1 VPFTPT
7 QIRKL
12 FKLLPESCLMGAE
25 VSQTFSQLCYK
36 ASLHKTI
43 YWETILHNRKFFSI
57 LFFYPVTLPSNSDDV
72 YCEVGLNTIKRVK
85 KNCWCYLIP
94 HSRWFFFFLFHPILD
109 YFCKFPSV
117 YKNNRSQ
124 QSLLGWRFSSDAG
137 NIITVLV
144 SALKLLPF

>member
-1 VPFTPT
+1 VPLTPT

-36 ASLHKTI
+36 AILHKTI

-94 HSRWFFFFLFHPILD
+94 HSRWFFFFYFIRSWIIFVNFPLFIKTTD
-109 YFCKFPSV
+109 R
-117 YKNNRSQ
+117 N
-124 QSLLGWRFSSDAG
+124 SLF
-137 NIITVLV
+137 
-144 SALKLLPF
+144 

>member
-36 ASLHKTI
+36 AILHKTI

-85 KNCWCYLIP
+85 KKLLMLLNPTFKMIL
-94 HSRWFFFFLFHPILD
+94 FFII
-109 YFCKFPSV
+109 
-117 YKNNRSQ
+117 
-124 QSLLGWRFSSDAG
+124 SSDLG
-137 NIITVLV
+137 LF
-144 SALKLLPF
+144 L

>member
-36 ASLHKTI
+36 AILHKTI

-94 HSRWFFFFLFHPILD
+94 HSRWFFFFNFIRSWIIFVNFPLFIKTTD
-109 YFCKFPSV
+109 R
-117 YKNNRSQ
+117 N
-124 QSLLGWRFSSDAG
+124 SLF
-137 NIITVLV
+137 
-144 SALKLLPF
+144 